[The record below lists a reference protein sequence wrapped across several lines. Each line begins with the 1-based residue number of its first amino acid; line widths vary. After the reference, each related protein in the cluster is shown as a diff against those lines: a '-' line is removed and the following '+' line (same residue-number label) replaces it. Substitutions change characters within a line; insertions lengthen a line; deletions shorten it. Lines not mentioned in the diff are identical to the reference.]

1 MVKKTEEEQISAPA
15 ANGFLAFLKKSS
27 ETLFTLV
34 AFGTMAW
41 TVSNIHSANVQLA
54 VISSQISDLKE
65 KVSSDKLLIMSEL
78 DLIRAKTVSLE
89 NRLNLLESKTIK

>member
-1 MVKKTEEEQISAPA
+1 MIKKQEQVDQLPQNSFIS
-15 ANGFLAFLKKSS
+15 FLKKST

-41 TVSNIHSANVQLA
+41 TVSNIHSANVSLA
-54 VISSQISDLKE
+54 VISSQIADLKE

-78 DLIRAKTVSLE
+78 DSLRNKNLMLEAKI
-89 NRLNLLESKTIK
+89 NHLESKILK

>member
-1 MVKKTEEEQISAPA
+1 MVKKTEEEQISAPV
-15 ANGFLAFLKKSS
+15 ANSYLAFLKKSS

-78 DLIRAKTVSLE
+78 DLIRTKTVSLE

>member
-1 MVKKTEEEQISAPA
+1 MVKKTEEEQISAPV
-15 ANGFLAFLKKSS
+15 ANGYLAFLKKSS

-65 KVSSDKLLIMSEL
+65 KVSSDKLLIISEL
-78 DLIRAKTVSLE
+78 ELIRARTLVLE
-89 NRLNLLESKTIK
+89 NKVTSLESKIIK

>member
-1 MVKKTEEEQISAPA
+1 MVKKTEEEQISAPI
-15 ANGFLAFLKKSS
+15 ANGYLAFLKKSS

-54 VISSQISDLKE
+54 VISSQITDLKE

-78 DLIRAKTVSLE
+78 DILRSKTLA
-89 NRLNLLESKTIK
+89 LESKINSLELKINK